1 MAFLLPGLAAL
12 ALAASPADTV
22 LTGGRIYT
30 VNPSRPWAQAVAVQG
45 GRIVYVGDD
54 AGAAAFVGPAT
65 KRHALGGRLVVP
77 GLIDAHTHPGLV
89 SGSKDFFLLP
99 NTLDPAALAAEVGRQ
114 AGLHPEAKLL
124 IGGYWPIA
132 AFGIEGPGK
141 ALLDKVV
148 PDRPVILFD
157 DSGHSQWLNSKAL
170 ALVGVS
176 RDTKDPV
183 PGLSFFV
190 RDASGEAT
198 GWVKENA
205 LRPFLGEVKAGA
217 SVQKSEL
224 EAFLRDLVAKGVVAV
239 FDAGNGESD
248 ESVFPAVAE
257 LDRAGRLPLRYDG
270 SVMITL
276 PEQLPGVVARLERLR
291 AKYAG
296 GRLRINTVKIL
307 FDGVSEIGTSSVLE
321 PFVDGTHG
329 GTVISGTQLRD
340 LLFELHQKHLDLHL
354 HTVGDAATRTA
365 LDAVEAVRQK
375 VGGPLAS
382 RVTLCHL
389 EVQNAADIPRFA
401 ALGVVASFT
410 PHWNGGYFQGADR
423 WLGRDRYDRM
433 YSIHPLLKAGATV
446 SFSSDIT
453 DHVEWKTDRA
463 NPFFGMQI
471 GHTRQEPG
479 DGAKAEVRPP
489 ADERMSLEE
498 LVRGYTQAAA
508 FQLRYEKD
516 LGSIEPGKSA
526 DLVVLDRDL
535 FTVPAG
541 DIHSVAPTAVLI
553 QGKVAHGSLPA
564 PSVR

>member
-1 MAFLLPGLAAL
+1 MTAALAGLAAL
-12 ALAASPADTV
+12 VLAASPADEV
-22 LTGGRIYT
+22 LTGGRFYT
-30 VNPSRPWAQAVAVQG
+30 VNPSHPWAQAVAIRS

-54 AGAAAFVGPAT
+54 AGAAAFVGPKTA
-65 KRHALGGRLVVP
+65 RHALGGRLVLP

-99 NTLDPAALAAEVGRQ
+99 STLDPAALAAEVERQ
-114 AGLHPEAKLL
+114 ARLHPETKLL

-132 AFGIEGPGK
+132 AFGIEGPRK
-141 ALLDKVV
+141 EVLDRVV
-148 PDRPVILFD
+148 GDRPVILFD

-170 ALVGVS
+170 ALVGVD
-176 RDTKDPV
+176 RNTKDPV

-190 RDASGEAT
+190 RDATGEAT

-205 LRPFLGEVKAGA
+205 LRPLLGEVKAGA
-217 SVQKSEL
+217 AVQKDEL
-224 EAFLRDLVAKGVVAV
+224 EAFLRDLVSKGVVAV

-248 ESVFPAVAE
+248 ESVFAAVSE
-257 LDRAGRLPLRYDG
+257 LDRAGRLPLRYDA

-291 AKYAG
+291 DRYAR

-329 GTVISGTQLRD
+329 GTVISGAQLSD
-340 LLFELHQKHLDLHL
+340 LLFELNRKRIDLHL

-365 LDAVEAVRQK
+365 LDAVEAVRAR
-375 VGGPLAS
+375 VGGPLDS

-389 EVQNAADIPRFA
+389 EVQSAPDIPRFA

-423 WLGRDRYDRM
+423 WLGRERYERM
-433 YSIHPLLKAGATV
+433 YSVKPLLRAGATV

-463 NPFFGMQI
+463 NPFFGMQV

-479 DGAKAEVRPP
+479 EGAPAEVRPP
-489 ADERMSLEE
+489 ADERLSREE
-498 LVRGYTQAAA
+498 LVRGYTQGAA

-516 LGSIEPGKSA
+516 LGSIEAGKSA

-535 FTVPAG
+535 FAVDAG
-541 DIHSVAPTAVLI
+541 DIHAVTPTAVVIEGRL
-553 QGKVAHGSLPA
+553 VHGALP
-564 PSVR
+564 